1 MEICHP
7 QKSPRIFLCK
17 TLNIRNAAASDRN
30 RHDTMIDNFSFET
43 KEVSWS
49 VDDMVVL
56 GTMTRPKTKEAI
68 PGVVLVAGSG
78 PVDRNWCSPLLPGT
92 NGSARLLA
100 EALSRRGYATLRYD
114 KRASGPHASEN
125 MPKMLGKISM
135 QSHIDELEGAFE
147 TLATT
152 SGLEPTNI
160 FALTSSEGAIHAL
173 NYQLQSIDKKFK
185 GLVLTGA
192 PGRSIGQVAR
202 SQADAL
208 LSSLLEGDTIMK
220 HYDDA
225 ISAFLE
231 GKRVVPD
238 TSLPEQLRNLLI
250 GLDSPANL
258 PFTRELWSYNLS
270 DAIAKVSE
278 PIIVIIGKKD
288 IQTDW
293 DADGKALEIASEMN
307 GNVTFVYPEN
317 ADHTLK
323 HEERPIEQLTAEVVL
338 RYNAE
343 DRKLDQE
350 TLLAIVNWLNEHRI

>member
-1 MEICHP
+1 MTLHRSVEIA
-7 QKSPRIFLCK
+7 R
-17 TLNIRNAAASDRN
+17 DR
-30 RHDTMIDNFSFET
+30 MIDNYSFET

-49 VDDMVVL
+49 VDDIVVF
-56 GTMTRPKTKEAI
+56 GTMTRPNIKETA
-68 PGVVLVAGSG
+68 PGVVFVAGSS
-78 PVDRNWCSPLLPGT
+78 PTDRNWCSPALPGT

-100 EALSRRGYATLRYD
+100 EALSRQGYATLRYD
-114 KRASGPHASEN
+114 KRASGPHVSEN
-125 MPKMLGKISM
+125 IPKMLGKISM
-135 QSHIDELEGAFE
+135 QSHVDELKGAFE
-147 TLATT
+147 ALATT
-152 SGLEPTNI
+152 SGIEPTNI

-202 SQADAL
+202 SQARAL
-208 LSSLLEGDTIMK
+208 LSSLPDGDAIMK

-225 ISAFLE
+225 VSAFLE
-231 GKRVVPD
+231 GKRIVPD
-238 TSLPEQLRNLLI
+238 TSLPERLKNLLM
-250 GLDSPANL
+250 GLDSPVNL

-270 DAIAKVSE
+270 DAIVKVSE

-288 IQTDW
+288 IQTYW
-293 DADGKALEIASEMN
+293 DVDGKALEIASAMN

-323 HEERPIEQLTAEVVL
+323 HEERPREELTAEVVL

-343 DRKLDQE
+343 ERKLDQE
-350 TLLAIVNWLNEHRI
+350 ILLAIVNWLNEHRV